1 LVGIVQHGNEK
12 VEKHY
17 NGDDSI
23 YAQDYFSCNL
33 GEFINAKQIE
43 LLHVNLPKNCPE
55 QRLHSLKQTFNKNV
69 TY

>member
-1 LVGIVQHGNEK
+1 LVGIVQHSNEK

-23 YAQDYFSCNL
+23 YAQDHLSCEL
-33 GEFINAKQIE
+33 GEVIKATLIE
-43 LLHVNLPKNCPE
+43 LLDVNLSQTDPE

-69 TY
+69 TN